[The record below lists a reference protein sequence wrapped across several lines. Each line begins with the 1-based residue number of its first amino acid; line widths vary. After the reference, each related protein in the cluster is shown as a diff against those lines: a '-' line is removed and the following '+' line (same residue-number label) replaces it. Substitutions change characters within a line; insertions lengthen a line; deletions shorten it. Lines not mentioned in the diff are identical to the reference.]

1 MVMNGVNAKRVAS
14 IIAGILSA
22 LGLAYVGLAQ
32 IWDLPM
38 ANEINQSL
46 GVVVQ
51 LISAVLAAFT
61 GKSIADDNK
70 G

>member
-1 MVMNGVNAKRVAS
+1 MKGINAKRIAS

-32 IWDLPM
+32 IWNLPL
-38 ANEINQSL
+38 ANEINQSVA
-46 GVVVQ
+46 VVVQ

-70 G
+70 A

>member
-1 MVMNGVNAKRVAS
+1 MNGVNAKRIAS
-14 IIAGILSA
+14 IIAGVLSA

-32 IWDLPM
+32 IWDLPL

-46 GVVVQ
+46 GVIVQ

-61 GKSIADDNK
+61 GKSIADDNRAE
-70 G
+70 

>member
-1 MVMNGVNAKRVAS
+1 MNGVNAKRVAS

-32 IWDLPM
+32 IWDLPL
-38 ANEINQSL
+38 ANEMNQSV

>member
-1 MVMNGVNAKRVAS
+1 MNGVNAKRVAS

>member
-1 MVMNGVNAKRVAS
+1 MNGVNAKRVAS
-14 IIAGILSA
+14 IIAGVLSA

-32 IWDLPM
+32 IWDLPL

-46 GVVVQ
+46 GVIVQ

-61 GKSIADDNK
+61 GKSIADDNRAE
-70 G
+70 

>member
-1 MVMNGVNAKRVAS
+1 MSGINAKRIAS
-14 IIAGILSA
+14 IVAGVLSA

-46 GVVVQ
+46 GVIVQ

>member
-1 MVMNGVNAKRVAS
+1 MNGINAKRIAS
-14 IIAGILSA
+14 IIAGVLSA

-32 IWDLPM
+32 IWSLPM

-61 GKSIADDNK
+61 GKSIVDDNQQ
-70 G
+70 

>member
-1 MVMNGVNAKRVAS
+1 MNGLNAKRIAS
-14 IIAGILSA
+14 IVAGVLSA
-22 LGLAYVGLAQ
+22 LGLAYVGMAQ
-32 IWDLPM
+32 IWDLPL

-61 GKSIADDNK
+61 GKSIADDNRQ
-70 G
+70 

>member
-1 MVMNGVNAKRVAS
+1 MNGINAKRVAS

-32 IWDLPM
+32 IWDLPL

-46 GVVVQ
+46 GVIVQ

-61 GKSIADDNK
+61 GKSIADDNRAE
-70 G
+70 

>member
-1 MVMNGVNAKRVAS
+1 MNGLNAKRIAS
-14 IIAGILSA
+14 IIAGVLSA

-32 IWDLPM
+32 IWNLPL

-46 GVVVQ
+46 GVIVQ

-61 GKSIADDNK
+61 GKSIADDNRAE
-70 G
+70 

>member
-1 MVMNGVNAKRVAS
+1 MNGINAKRIAS
-14 IIAGILSA
+14 IIAGVLSA

-32 IWDLPM
+32 IWNLPM

-61 GKSIADDNK
+61 GKSIVDDNQQ
-70 G
+70 

>member
-1 MVMNGVNAKRVAS
+1 MKGINAKRIAS

-32 IWDLPM
+32 IWNLPL
-38 ANEINQSL
+38 ANEINQSIA
-46 GVVVQ
+46 VVVQ

-70 G
+70 A

>member
-1 MVMNGVNAKRVAS
+1 MNGLNAKRIAS
-14 IIAGILSA
+14 IVAGVLSA

-32 IWDLPM
+32 IWNLPL

-70 G
+70 LD

>member
-1 MVMNGVNAKRVAS
+1 MNGINAKRVAS
-14 IIAGILSA
+14 IIAGVLSA

-32 IWDLPM
+32 IWNLPM

-61 GKSIADDNK
+61 GKSIVDDNQQ
-70 G
+70 

>member
-1 MVMNGVNAKRVAS
+1 MNGLNAKRIAS
-14 IIAGILSA
+14 IVAGVLSA
-22 LGLAYVGLAQ
+22 LGLAYSGLAQ
-32 IWDLPM
+32 IWHLPM
-38 ANEINQSL
+38 ASEVNQSV
-46 GVVVQ
+46 GVIVQ

>member
-1 MVMNGVNAKRVAS
+1 MTGVNAKRIAS
-14 IIAGILSA
+14 IIAGVLSA

-32 IWDLPM
+32 IWDLPL

-46 GVVVQ
+46 GVIVQ

-61 GKSIADDNK
+61 GKSIADDNRAE
-70 G
+70 

>member
-1 MVMNGVNAKRVAS
+1 MNGLSAKRIAS
-14 IIAGILSA
+14 IVAGVLSA
-22 LGLAYVGLAQ
+22 LGLAYVGMAQ
-32 IWDLPM
+32 IWDLPL

-61 GKSIADDNK
+61 GKSIADDNRQ
-70 G
+70 

>member
-1 MVMNGVNAKRVAS
+1 MNGVNAKRVAS

-46 GVVVQ
+46 GVIVQ

>member
-1 MVMNGVNAKRVAS
+1 MNGVNAKRVAS

-32 IWDLPM
+32 IWDLPL
-38 ANEINQSL
+38 ANEMNQSV

-61 GKSIADDNK
+61 GKSIVDDNK

>member
-1 MVMNGVNAKRVAS
+1 MNGINAKRIAS
-14 IIAGILSA
+14 IVAGVLSA

-32 IWDLPM
+32 IWDLPL
-38 ANEINQSL
+38 ANEMNQSV

>member
-1 MVMNGVNAKRVAS
+1 MNGLNAKRIAS
-14 IIAGILSA
+14 IVAGVLSA

-32 IWDLPM
+32 IWNMPL

-61 GKSIADDNK
+61 GKSIADDNRQ
-70 G
+70 

>member
-1 MVMNGVNAKRVAS
+1 MNGLNAKRIAS
-14 IIAGILSA
+14 IVAGVLSA

-32 IWDLPM
+32 IWNLPL

-61 GKSIADDNK
+61 GKSIADDNRQ
-70 G
+70 

>member
-1 MVMNGVNAKRVAS
+1 MKGINAKRIAS

-32 IWDLPM
+32 IWSLPL
-38 ANEINQSL
+38 ANEINQSVA
-46 GVVVQ
+46 VVVQ

-70 G
+70 A

>member
-1 MVMNGVNAKRVAS
+1 MNGINAKRIAS
-14 IIAGILSA
+14 IVAGVLSA

-32 IWDLPM
+32 IWSLPM

>member
-1 MVMNGVNAKRVAS
+1 MNGINAKRIAS
-14 IIAGILSA
+14 IIAGVLSA

-32 IWDLPM
+32 IWNLPL
-38 ANEINQSL
+38 ANEVNQSL

-61 GKSIADDNK
+61 GKSIVDDNQQ
-70 G
+70 

>member
-1 MVMNGVNAKRVAS
+1 MNGINAKRIAS
-14 IIAGILSA
+14 IVAGVLSA
-22 LGLAYVGLAQ
+22 LGLAYSGLAQ
-32 IWDLPM
+32 IWRLPL
-38 ANEINQSL
+38 ASEVNQSI

-51 LISAVLAAFT
+51 LISAVLAVFT

>member
-1 MVMNGVNAKRVAS
+1 MKGINAKRIAS

-32 IWDLPM
+32 IWSLPL
-38 ANEINQSL
+38 ANEINQSIA
-46 GVVVQ
+46 VVVQ

-70 G
+70 A

>member
-1 MVMNGVNAKRVAS
+1 MNGVNAKRVAS
-14 IIAGILSA
+14 IIAGVLSA

-46 GVVVQ
+46 GVIVQ

-61 GKSIADDNK
+61 GKSIADDNRAE
-70 G
+70 

>member
-1 MVMNGVNAKRVAS
+1 MNGLNAKRIAS
-14 IIAGILSA
+14 IVAGVLSA

-32 IWDLPM
+32 IWNLPL

-61 GKSIADDNK
+61 GKSIVDDNRAE
-70 G
+70 

>member
-1 MVMNGVNAKRVAS
+1 MNGVNAKRVAS

-22 LGLAYVGLAQ
+22 LGLAYAGLAQ